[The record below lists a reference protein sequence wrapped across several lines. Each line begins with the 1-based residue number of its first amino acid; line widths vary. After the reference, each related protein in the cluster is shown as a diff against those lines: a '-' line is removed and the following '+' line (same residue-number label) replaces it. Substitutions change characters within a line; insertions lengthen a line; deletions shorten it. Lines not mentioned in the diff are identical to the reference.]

1 MALAVFL
8 GLYAAA
14 YDLDI
19 EWIIIKGISEYADSS
34 NPPADSWRR
43 FASVM
48 AASLTAHMLK
58 DPIVFQAWRHYGG
71 EAWNHFQ
78 DLTL

>member
-8 GLYAAA
+8 GLYTAA
-14 YDLDI
+14 YNLDI
-19 EWIIIKGISEYADSS
+19 EWIIIKAISEYAHSS
-34 NPPADSWRR
+34 SPPADSWRQ

-58 DPIVFQAWRHYGG
+58 DPTVFQEWRQYGG
-71 EAWNHFQ
+71 EA
-78 DLTL
+78 